1 MRFWISTTFQL
12 GFRLCDVVKCH
23 SYRKSA
29 IFRDAIVSTK
39 RKIENWDRN
48 SFPPAALKSTKKSR
62 GNYRWC
68 GRQWHWQVPKRD
80 MNANQYQLLHKQCDQ
95 NTWKIWEFCNLGS
108 WGFEPGF
115 WNFDLANLTSK
126 FRLSFGST
134 LALLFRCETTRK
146 FGFSKHLVKNYHA
159 NCPHDWRISAMQWEE
174 QLRPGLTRTDFF
186 DTKQTADCPGH
197 KMAQKVLKL
206 KKT

>member
-12 GFRLCDVVKCH
+12 RFRLCDVVKCH

-80 MNANQYQLLHKQCDQ
+80 MNANQYHHLSQKFSFISIFYSRK
-95 NTWKIWEFCNLGS
+95 TVMRVFWKTFKILMFFFFN
-108 WGFEPGF
+108 
-115 WNFDLANLTSK
+115 
-126 FRLSFGST
+126 
-134 LALLFRCETTRK
+134 AL
-146 FGFSKHLVKNYHA
+146 
-159 NCPHDWRISAMQWEE
+159 I
-174 QLRPGLTRTDFF
+174 LRSE
-186 DTKQTADCPGH
+186 KYI
-197 KMAQKVLKL
+197 QKA
-206 KKT
+206 